1 MSIPVIVSTVLLASG
16 CVLGAAPRCKEV
28 AFKVSGTAMNRNI
41 TGLDFGN
48 VDTLH
53 AAFAADDFP
62 RIPVSGSQVIAGW
75 YCEPAC
81 ENTNN
86 TKLQFFLGGITTNR
100 EYWTAQGGTSLV
112 DPPNPP
118 YDPALYSWV
127 DYANNLGYPTLALD
141 HLGTGRSSR
150 PDPILVTQ
158 QPYEMALYHDLV
170 TQIKAGTTGQLPRA
184 YADLTY
190 IGQSYGSVLGNAMAG
205 AYPTDFTHVILTG
218 FTKTVLPSLGGV
230 ARQAPLAAA
239 TVMPA
244 RFAGLAP
251 GYVTSSVEQARTDSF
266 FGSHQSVDFDSQVAH
281 LFYTREDVV
290 SLGQF
295 VSTYLNIGAS
305 PQYTGRVLVITGEQD
320 QAFCGLGSSAIDPNP
335 HCGTLL
341 ASTGSLYPNAD
352 YNYQSV
358 PRTGHSSLLHLTAQ
372 TTLKVSHQFLAGRKF
387 P

>member
-1 MSIPVIVSTVLLASG
+1 
-16 CVLGAAPRCKEV
+16 
-28 AFKVSGTAMNRNI
+28 MNRNI

-48 VDTLH
+48 VTTLET
-53 AAFAADDFP
+53 AFAADCFP

-81 ENTNN
+81 VNANN

-100 EYWTAQGGTSLV
+100 EYWTAQGGTPLV
-112 DPPNPP
+112 NPPNPP

-141 HLGTGRSSR
+141 HLGTGRSSH

-170 TQIKAGTTGQLPRA
+170 TQIKTGTTGQLPRT
-184 YADLTY
+184 YSDLTY
-190 IGQSYGSVLGNAMAG
+190 IGNSYGSVIGDAMAG
-205 AYPTDFTHVILTG
+205 EYPADFTHVILTG
-218 FTKTVLPSLGGV
+218 FTKTVLPSLRGV
-230 ARQAPLAAA
+230 AMQAPLPAA
-239 TVMPA
+239 TVWPA

-251 GYVTSSVEQARTDSF
+251 GYVTSSVEQARTNSF
-266 FGSHQSVDFDSQVAH
+266 FGSHQYVDFDSEVAQ
-281 LFYTREDVV
+281 LFYAREDVV

-295 VSTYLNIGAS
+295 VSTYVGIVAS

-320 QAFCGLGSSAIDPNP
+320 EAFCGPGSSALEPNP
-335 HCGTLL
+335 RCGTLL
-341 ASTGSLYPNAD
+341 ASTGSLFTNAD
-352 YNYQSV
+352 YNYHSV

-372 TTLKVSHQFLAGRKF
+372 TTLKAAHQFLAGSKF